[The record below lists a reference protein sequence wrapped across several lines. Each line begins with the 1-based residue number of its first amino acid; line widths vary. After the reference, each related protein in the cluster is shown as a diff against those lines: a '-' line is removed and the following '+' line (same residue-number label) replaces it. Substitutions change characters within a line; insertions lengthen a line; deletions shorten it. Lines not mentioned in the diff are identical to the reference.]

1 LNAIKHKNKIF
12 CLKNE
17 IPNNIR
23 TFIVDY
29 LFIYVYNLGVKI

>member
-17 IPNNIR
+17 TSNNIR

-29 LFIYVYNLGVKI
+29 LFVYVYNLGVKI